1 MKRSVGRKSVRP
13 IEPGPQGRCPSFA
26 GRRRLQ
32 FSFIL
37 PTGNVVDARGAGLLG
52 EMVAGNA
59 AFGYTSLKVS
69 IPYPRV
75 RRVANE
81 ARGDATLLT
90 SLHRFVSQ
98 RFTSSRGLASVS
110 EEPDFGLAMDTL
122 TSVKD
127 LLFTLLLK
135 VGVASSFAAL
145 LARWNTFRRVLF
157 TEERDP
163 DQKLKLMLFMTPPLI
178 VGVSLRLV
186 GFPYR
191 FADLSLEGAFLMGL
205 LGGRVVGPI
214 GGAIITIP
222 ALMAHEWLAMPAA
235 STAGLLGGLMR
246 QAIPNKEDLWNFG
259 PFTFLNIPRDVV
271 RLVRH
276 AQMSWEL
283 LPLLACVGLELGRV
297 ALAIATKPKWLFA
310 IDPHWNWWLLL
321 CVLATVMSVAAPL
334 KIWNNTRVEMNLEQH
349 QQLLLKARMDA
360 LSSQINPHFLFNT
373 LNTVS
378 SLIRFDPDAAR
389 GVVLKLSNILR
400 RLLRKHETFVPLRE
414 ELQFIDDYLDIEV
427 ARFGRD
433 NLEIVKKVDEEA
445 LEVFVPSML
454 LQPIVENCL
463 KHGLAPKI
471 DGGKIQLRTVNRDGR
486 LRIEIEDNG
495 VGISE
500 EKMPHV
506 YVEGIGL
513 SNVRERLRVLYG
525 TDFRLEIESPP
536 GTGTLIRIDIPE
548 LVSSMQPVGT

>member
-1 MKRSVGRKSVRP
+1 MDTATSVR
-13 IEPGPQGRCPSFA
+13 
-26 GRRRLQ
+26 
-32 FSFIL
+32 
-37 PTGNVVDARGAGLLG
+37 
-52 EMVAGNA
+52 
-59 AFGYTSLKVS
+59 
-69 IPYPRV
+69 
-75 RRVANE
+75 
-81 ARGDATLLT
+81 
-90 SLHRFVSQ
+90 
-98 RFTSSRGLASVS
+98 
-110 EEPDFGLAMDTL
+110 
-122 TSVKD
+122 D

-135 VGVASSFAAL
+135 VGMASSIAAL

-163 DQKLKLMLFMTPPLI
+163 DQKLKLMLFMTPALI
-178 VGVSLRLV
+178 VGVTLRLV
-186 GFPYR
+186 GGPPYA

-214 GGAIITIP
+214 GGAIITLP
-222 ALMAHEWLAMPAA
+222 ALISHEWLAMPAA
-235 STAGLLGGLMR
+235 STAGLLCGLIR

-259 PFTFLNIPRDVV
+259 PFTFLNIPKATM
-271 RLVRH
+271 RLLRK
-276 AQMSWEL
+276 AQLSWEMA
-283 LPLLACVGLELGRV
+283 PLGACVGLELARV
-297 ALAIATKPKWLFA
+297 ALVLATKPKWLFA
-310 IDPHWNWWLLL
+310 TDAKWDWWL
-321 CVLATVMSVAAPL
+321 VLVVIATLMSVAAPL
-334 KIWNNTRVEMNLEQH
+334 KIWNNTRVEMNLERH

-378 SLIRFDPDAAR
+378 ALIRFDPDSAR

-433 NLEIVKKVDEEA
+433 NLDIVKQIDEAA
-445 LEVFVPSML
+445 LEAFVPSML
-454 LQPIVENCL
+454 LQPMVENCL
-463 KHGLAPKI
+463 KHGLAPKLG
-471 DGGKIQLRTVNRDGR
+471 GGKIELRTTSRDGR

-525 TDFRLEIESPP
+525 TDFHLDIQSRP
-536 GTGTLIRIDIPE
+536 GEGTVIRIEIPE
-548 LVSSMQPVGT
+548 LVSTMQEVSGNEVMK

>member
-1 MKRSVGRKSVRP
+1 MDTAASVR
-13 IEPGPQGRCPSFA
+13 
-26 GRRRLQ
+26 
-32 FSFIL
+32 
-37 PTGNVVDARGAGLLG
+37 
-52 EMVAGNA
+52 
-59 AFGYTSLKVS
+59 
-69 IPYPRV
+69 
-75 RRVANE
+75 
-81 ARGDATLLT
+81 
-90 SLHRFVSQ
+90 
-98 RFTSSRGLASVS
+98 
-110 EEPDFGLAMDTL
+110 
-122 TSVKD
+122 D

-157 TEERDP
+157 TEQRDP
-163 DQKLKLMLFMTPPLI
+163 DQKLKLMVFMVPPLI
-178 VGVSLRLV
+178 LGVMLRLV
-186 GFPYR
+186 GKPYW

-222 ALMAHEWLAMPAA
+222 ALIAHEWLAMPAA
-235 STAGLLGGLMR
+235 SAAGLLGGIIR

-259 PFTFLNIPRDVV
+259 PFTFLNIPKAVV
-271 RLVRH
+271 KLVRK
-276 AQMSWEL
+276 AELSWEMA
-283 LPLLACVGLELGRV
+283 PLAACVGLELGRV
-297 ALAIATKPKWLFA
+297 ALVLATKPKWLFA
-310 IDPHWNWWLLL
+310 IDAQWDWWLGL
-321 CVLATVMSVAAPL
+321 VVIATLMSVASPL
-334 KIWNNTRVEMNLEQH
+334 KIWNNTRIEMNLEQH

-378 SLIRFDPDAAR
+378 ALIRIDPDGAR

-427 ARFGRD
+427 ARFGKD
-433 NLEIVKKVDEEA
+433 NLDIVKQIDDAAMEA
-445 LEVFVPSML
+445 FVPSML
-454 LQPIVENCL
+454 LQPVVENCL
-463 KHGLAPKI
+463 KHGLAPKLG
-471 DGGKIQLRTVNRDGR
+471 GGKIELRTTNSNGR
-486 LRIEIEDNG
+486 LHIEIEDNG

-525 TDFRLEIESPP
+525 TDFNLDIQSRP
-536 GTGTLIRIDIPE
+536 GQGTVIRIDIPE
-548 LVSSMQPVGT
+548 LVSTMQPVG

>member
-1 MKRSVGRKSVRP
+1 
-13 IEPGPQGRCPSFA
+13 
-26 GRRRLQ
+26 
-32 FSFIL
+32 
-37 PTGNVVDARGAGLLG
+37 
-52 EMVAGNA
+52 
-59 AFGYTSLKVS
+59 
-69 IPYPRV
+69 
-75 RRVANE
+75 
-81 ARGDATLLT
+81 
-90 SLHRFVSQ
+90 
-98 RFTSSRGLASVS
+98 
-110 EEPDFGLAMDTL
+110 MDTL

-178 VGVSLRLV
+178 LGVSLRLV

-222 ALMAHEWLAMPAA
+222 ALAAHEWLGMPAA
-235 STAGLLGGLMR
+235 ATAGLVGGLMR

-259 PFTFLNIPRDVV
+259 PFTFLNIPRDIV

-276 AQMSWEL
+276 AKMSWEL
-283 LPLLACVGLELGRV
+283 LPLLACVILELGRV
-297 ALAIATKPKWLFA
+297 ALAVATNPKWLFA
-310 IDPHWNWWLLL
+310 IHPAWDWWLLL
-321 CVLATVMSVAAPL
+321 CVLATLMSVAAAL
-334 KIWNNTRVEMNLEQH
+334 KIWNNTRIEMNLERH

-433 NLEIVKKVDEEA
+433 NLEIVKQVDEDA
-445 LEVFVPSML
+445 LEAFVPSML

-471 DGGKIQLRTVNRDGR
+471 DGGRIQLRTTNRDGR
-486 LRIEIEDNG
+486 LHIEIEDNG

-525 TDFRLEIESPP
+525 TDFRLEIESHT
-536 GTGTLIRIDIPE
+536 GQGTLIRIDIPA
-548 LVSSMQPVGT
+548 LVSTMQAVG

>member
-1 MKRSVGRKSVRP
+1 
-13 IEPGPQGRCPSFA
+13 
-26 GRRRLQ
+26 
-32 FSFIL
+32 
-37 PTGNVVDARGAGLLG
+37 
-52 EMVAGNA
+52 
-59 AFGYTSLKVS
+59 
-69 IPYPRV
+69 
-75 RRVANE
+75 
-81 ARGDATLLT
+81 
-90 SLHRFVSQ
+90 
-98 RFTSSRGLASVS
+98 
-110 EEPDFGLAMDTL
+110 MDTAI
-122 TSVKD
+122 SVKD

-135 VGVASSFAAL
+135 VGVAASFAAL

-178 VGVSLRLV
+178 LGVLLRLV

-222 ALMAHEWLAMPAA
+222 ALMAHEWLGMPAA

-259 PFTFLNIPRDVV
+259 PFTFLNIPRDLL
-271 RLVRH
+271 RLARH
-276 AQMSWEL
+276 AKMSWEL
-283 LPLLACVGLELGRV
+283 LPLLACMGLEMGRV
-297 ALAIATKPKWLFA
+297 ALVLTTKPKWLFA
-310 IDPHWNWWLLL
+310 IDPHWNWWLVLS
-321 CVLATVMSVAAPL
+321 VLATAMAVAAPL
-334 KIWNNTRVEMNLEQH
+334 KIWNNTRIEMNLERH

-378 SLIRFDPDAAR
+378 ALIRFDPDSAR

-400 RLLRKHETFVPLRE
+400 RLLRKHETFVPLKE
-414 ELQFIDDYLDIEV
+414 ELKFIDDYLDIEV

-433 NLEIVKKVDEEA
+433 NLEIIKQIDDDA
-445 LEVFVPSML
+445 LEAFVPSML

-463 KHGLAPKI
+463 KHGLAPKL
-471 DGGKIQLRTVNRDGR
+471 DGGKIRLRTTNREGR
-486 LRIEIEDNG
+486 LDIEIEDNG

-525 TDFRLEIESPP
+525 ADFRLSIESRP
-536 GTGTLIRIDIPE
+536 GLGTVIRINIPE
-548 LVSSMQPVGT
+548 LVSTMQAVG